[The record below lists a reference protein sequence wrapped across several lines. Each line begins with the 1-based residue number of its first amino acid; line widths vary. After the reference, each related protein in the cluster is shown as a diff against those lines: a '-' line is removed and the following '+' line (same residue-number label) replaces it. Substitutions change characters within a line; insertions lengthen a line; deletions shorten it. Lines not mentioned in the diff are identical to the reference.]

1 MSVAIDVEGSE
12 MLGREGGNF
21 DNEMKG
27 KVEEEG
33 LHGLD
38 KLLFSVSRERFKGN
52 NDGVRERSCLLLT
65 LFPFLTLFSSLL
77 FSFFSLK
84 TSDFNA

>member
-1 MSVAIDVEGSE
+1 MVGGRGEEVSVAIDVEGSE

-38 KLLFSVSRERFKGN
+38 KLLFFLSRENGSRVTMTVLGKEAVYCGHY
-52 NDGVRERSCLLLT
+52 
-65 LFPFLTLFSSLL
+65 FL
-77 FSFFSLK
+77 K
-84 TSDFNA
+84 

>member
-1 MSVAIDVEGSE
+1 MVGGRGEEVSVAIDVEGSE
-12 MLGREGGNF
+12 MLGQEGGNF

-38 KLLFSVSRERFKGN
+38 KLLFSVLREWFKGDD
-52 NDGVRERSCLLLT
+52 DGVRERSCLLWT
-65 LFPFLTLFSSLL
+65 LFP
-77 FSFFSLK
+77 
-84 TSDFNA
+84 